1 MGATSNALSGNRPD
15 GPAVPTRGIAAG
27 SPASRDRWLLM
38 RLFAAGRSS
47 PRVAERLIDE
57 RGSLGSV
64 LSTSDERLQQLGADS
79 NGIAMLQLIRE
90 AVGSVLERREGNAR
104 PIRSARQLADRLHAE
119 MAWLAVEQVRAAF
132 LDAAHCLLRIEIV
145 GSGTLDK
152 AHVYPREVARRALE
166 LSASAVILAHNHPSG
181 DCAPSDADIG
191 FTGKINRALGAI
203 DVRLVDH
210 LIIARSRIISMAA
223 SGLI

>member
-1 MGATSNALSGNRPD
+1 MGATTKILTDARPPQPIPASGI
-15 GPAVPTRGIAAG
+15 TAG

-38 RLFAAGRSS
+38 RLFAAGNSS
-47 PRVAERLIDE
+47 PRIAENLIGE
-57 RGSLGSV
+57 HGSLGAV

-90 AVGSVLERREGNAR
+90 AIGSVLERRAGIGQ
-104 PIRSARQLADRLHAE
+104 PIRSSRQLADRLHAE
-119 MAWLAVEQVRAAF
+119 MAWLTVEQVRAAF
-132 LDAAHCLLRIEIV
+132 LDAAHCLLRIEVV

-152 AHVYPREVARRALE
+152 AHVYPRELARRALE

-191 FTGKINRALGAI
+191 ITGKINRALAAI
-203 DVRLVDH
+203 DVQLVDH